1 MTTGQRFLVTIFI
14 VLAIMFALSLCGYRY
29 WEPKEQ
35 ASTFDIFKL
44 ASAESTPVELPPC
57 MDSATRE
64 KIRNIMYEA
73 IDEALKEHIMKMYD
87 VWMKDDR
94 GQPGRAA
101 TGVRQGIKAYLGA
114 RMGVDKWDPPP
125 CGG

>member
-1 MTTGQRFLVTIFI
+1 MNRWVLTFVVVLVLLLI
-14 VLAIMFALSLCGYRY
+14 LAMSGKRY
-29 WEPKEQ
+29 WEVVEMAPSPMFLLES
-35 ASTFDIFKL
+35 AS
-44 ASAESTPVELPPC
+44 SEPVELQPC
-57 MDSATRE
+57 MDASTRE
-64 KIRNIMYEA
+64 KIRGIMYEG

-125 CGG
+125 CAN